1 MYRMKTKQSRPW
13 LVLLLLAGACGQ
25 PGEVKLTVTPG
36 ELTVRKDGLEL
47 QFSRSN
53 FSSADPALNEQC
65 SLFNDHVNR
74 FVTGLKD
81 SCIGSLPPG
90 DGEVIDEISRE
101 PSYEFAV
108 FDTVFRATSHYIS
121 LRLTVYTYTGGAHGD
136 TYVYAFN
143 YDLRGRKFL
152 DKEQLLDTGQKKEI
166 NKLLQAHFVN
176 KDNAFTSLPTLDE
189 PAAYNFSTDA
199 LHVTYPHYALGPYS
213 SGIAELSVPLAEL
226 KKALKVQL

>member
-1 MYRMKTKQSRPW
+1 MKTKQSRPW
-13 LVLLLLAGACGQ
+13 LVLLLLAGACAQ
-25 PGEVKLTVTPG
+25 PKEEKLTVNPV
-36 ELTVRKDGLEL
+36 ELTARRDGLEL

-53 FSSADPALNEQC
+53 FSSTDPALNEQC
-65 SLFNDHVNR
+65 SMFNDHVNQ
-74 FVTGLKD
+74 FVTELKD
-81 SCIGSLPPG
+81 SCIGSLPASE
-90 DGEVIDEISRE
+90 DGEVVDLIKRE

-152 DKEQLLDTGQKKEI
+152 DKEQLLDSGQKKEI

-189 PAAYNFSTDA
+189 PAAYNFTTDA

-213 SGIAELSVPLAEL
+213 SGIAEVSVPLAEL